1 MTDRD
6 STMRDRG
13 NGRSQMP
20 RLRHVDCSEAGFVRR
35 RQGRGFSYSDAR
47 RRPLPADEVERIKA
61 LSIPPA
67 WTDVW
72 ICKHPKGHLQ
82 AVGTDAAGRRQY
94 LYHPAWRE
102 QRDRQKFDDMVDFAR
117 RLPRLRKRCESQLRG
132 NGLTKDRVLGFAV
145 LLLDRGLFRVGGEQ
159 YAE

>member
-1 MTDRD
+1 
-6 STMRDRG
+6 
-13 NGRSQMP
+13 MP

-72 ICKHPKGHLQ
+72 ICKHPNGHLQ

-94 LYHPAWRE
+94 LYLDPHSGRRRRSPRRPGSPGASPASSR
-102 QRDRQKFDDMVDFAR
+102 
-117 RLPRLRKRCESQLRG
+117 
-132 NGLTKDRVLGFAV
+132 
-145 LLLDRGLFRVGGEQ
+145 
-159 YAE
+159 